1 MSYKPQIYDKEKVT
15 FNLIVYKKHGKHF
28 EIAVDPDLAIEYK
41 NKKKDNKEDLV
52 ELLKAEKIFSDTK
65 KGLRAPVEELEEA
78 FQTTEFFKIAQIM
91 ITEGEIQL
99 TSEHREH
106 LRQEKRNKI
115 VNLIHRQ
122 AIDPRTGAPHP
133 VTRIENALVEAK
145 VRIDEFKK
153 AEDQIQDV
161 LHKLKPIMPI
171 KIDQKKYRVTL
182 TVNYASKL
190 QGTLKEYGKM
200 SKEAWLPNGS
210 FSCELEIPA
219 GLQSEMMDELN
230 NKTHGTVVL
239 DELKN

>member
-1 MSYKPQIYDKEKVT
+1 MNPNQTYDKEKVT

-41 NKKKDNKEDLV
+41 NTNKNNKEDLA

-65 KGLRAPVEELEEA
+65 KGLLASEQELEQV
-78 FQTTEFFKIAQIM
+78 FQTTNFFDIAQTM
-91 ITEGEIQL
+91 ITDGEIQL
-99 TSEHREH
+99 TSEHREK
-106 LRQEKRNKI
+106 LRQEKKNKI

-133 VTRIENALVEAK
+133 VTRIENALAEAK

-161 LHKLKPIMPI
+161 MRKLKPIIPI
-171 KIDQKKYRVTL
+171 KTDQKKYRITL

-190 QGTLKEYGKM
+190 QGALKSFGKM
-200 SKEAWLPNGS
+200 SKEVWLTDGS

-219 GLQSEMMDELN
+219 GIQGEMIDELN
-230 NKTHGTVVL
+230 GKTRGTVVL
-239 DELKN
+239 EEIKQ